1 MNRLKINL
9 ETDFEP
15 HCYTLDRT
23 LSSKQFL
30 FSHNGLFNLWN
41 KFLLFHWNDD
51 YFLLMAPP
59 DMTESFFSKKNVKP
73 IKNITE
79 SAHIF
84 VKHYIDVLEKC
95 VIEMIEN
102 NQGYIGRHFSMECV
116 RLFKSMLM

>member
-1 MNRLKINL
+1 MGKS

-23 LSSKQFL
+23 LTSKQFL

-59 DMTESFFSKKNVKP
+59 DMTERFFKEKCKTSKN
-73 IKNITE
+73 ITKNITE
-79 SAHIF
+79 AAHIF
-84 VKHYIDVLEKC
+84 VKHYIDALEKC